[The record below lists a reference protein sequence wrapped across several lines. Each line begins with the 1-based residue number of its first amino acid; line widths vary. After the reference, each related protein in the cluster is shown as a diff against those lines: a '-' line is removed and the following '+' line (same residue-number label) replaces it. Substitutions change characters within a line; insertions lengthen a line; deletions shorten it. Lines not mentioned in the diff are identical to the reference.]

1 MLTDAEMILLTKR
14 LKPADLPVGTHLV
27 DRTVTLRIQG
37 TVTRAQDKQRTPS
50 QSLPHKRIL
59 AVLLDQLGPEGEAA
73 IELAVQAAAVAL
85 DEGRDIS
92 EQLER
97 WEAAEARI
105 TQMLRA
111 NLTPVTVRGDTRA
124 AGEVIEVAGQPLEVL
139 AEAMV
144 S

>member
-1 MLTDAEMILLTKR
+1 MLTDAEITLLTKR

-37 TVTRAQDKQRTPS
+37 TVTRAADKQRTPS

-59 AVLLDQLGPEGEAA
+59 AVLLDELGPEGEAA

-85 DEGRDIS
+85 DEGRDIT
-92 EQLER
+92 EQLAR

-105 TQMLRA
+105 TQMLRQ

-124 AGEVIEVAGQPLEVL
+124 AGEVTEVEPVTIRVMEL
-139 AEAMV
+139 V